1 MLVVSDID
9 KTVEFYKKVL
19 GLQVVMDF
27 GANKTLTGGLA
38 LQTLDTYKD
47 FIGKGDISFGGNN
60 FEIYFEEDNFDKFA
74 DNLRK
79 CNVQYVH
86 PIKEHSWGQRVVRFY
101 DPDRHIIE
109 VGENM
114 KAVCKRF
121 IDSGMT
127 PIQVAERM
135 DVPTEYIN
143 AVSYTHLD
151 VYKRQVD
158 KCLLIY
164 PRR

>member
-1 MLVVSDID
+1 MEVKNPMLVVSDID
-9 KTVEFYKKVL
+9 KTVKFYKKVL
-19 GLQVVMDF
+19 GLQVVVDF

-47 FIGKGDISFGGNN
+47 FIGKDDISFGGNN
-60 FEIYFEEDNFDKFA
+60 FEIYFEEDNFDKFV
-74 DNLRK
+74 DNLEK

-114 KAVCKRF
+114 KVVCKRF

-135 DVPTEYIN
+135 DVPIEYIN
-143 AVSYTHLD
+143 ECMQERIKQGKS
-151 VYKRQVD
+151 
-158 KCLLIY
+158 
-164 PRR
+164 